1 MIDLQELRK
10 LAEQASKNSFV
21 SYGNKR
27 EQEYAERCRERLNSA
42 AHPCA
47 VLELLDEIERL
58 QESAADKTKDIAYY
72 HEQLAAANARVAE
85 LEKQKPSYKAEFDCV
100 YEKLKAEESLSTHYK
115 QRAEQSEA
123 ECALL
128 KQENRKLAT
137 AAIEQPPYKQD
148 LIDRMKRMEDALRE
162 IKNQAEQGH
171 YMDMA
176 DGKRL
181 QICYEFAKAALEE
194 KP

>member
-1 MIDLQELRK
+1 MIDLQELRR

-72 HEQLAAANARVAE
+72 HEQLAAAKAE
-85 LEKQKPSYKAEFDCV
+85 LAAEREKRESLEKQNIS
-100 YEKLKAEESLSTHYK
+100 
-115 QRAEQSEA
+115 
-123 ECALL
+123 
-128 KQENRKLAT
+128 
-137 AAIEQPPYKQD
+137 
-148 LIDRMKRMEDALRE
+148 
-162 IKNQAEQGH
+162 
-171 YMDMA
+171 
-176 DGKRL
+176 
-181 QICYEFAKAALEE
+181 
-194 KP
+194 